1 MDPKQESDK
10 PETRGVP
17 GRSPKETSGEPK
29 PETGQPKQ

>member
-17 GRSPKETSGEPK
+17 GRTPKENPGEPK
-29 PETGQPKQ
+29 PQTGQSQQ